1 MSGKSECADAGK
13 LSVQVVKPG
22 TRVDDIVTKNY
33 AVVLSTEDNF
43 TFVAQGTAR
52 QLQDLGTQIG
62 SMVRE
67 CSRGVSLGGDAGNGV
82 GL

>member
-1 MSGKSECADAGK
+1 MSGKSEWADAGK

-22 TRVDDIVTKNY
+22 TRVGDTITTNY
-33 AVVLSTEDNF
+33 AVVLRTEDDF
-43 TFVAQGTAR
+43 TFVGQGDPTK
-52 QLQDLGTQIG
+52 LLDLGTQIA

-67 CSRGVSLGGDAGNGV
+67 CSRGVSHGGDAGNGV